1 MKTTIE
7 NITPKLAQQYLD
19 KVKSGHQ
26 RKLINSRAEAFAREM
41 TAKHWFTH
49 HQGIAFD
56 EHGNLI
62 DGQHRLKA
70 IIISGINVTMLV
82 TRGVQA
88 EMVNGVRLFA
98 IDTMDNGYKRQTG
111 EQLALRHGIENSNRV
126 TAAAAAILYWATN
139 LSRNTTPVS
148 LEIIALYPSL
158 KKLSQGKSKVLPGCI
173 VGAFAIATKTFP
185 ELLECFVD
193 PYITGAGLSA
203 KSPALLLRNY
213 VLNSSIGS
221 GAMRG
226 RLINAALNA
235 LKAEA
240 FKEKIKT
247 LRSHDSGSLFF
258 KDQQKT
264 NVKKIRAAAG
274 LTENQEEAN
283 HE

>member
-1 MKTTIE
+1 MKTTLE
-7 NITPKLAQQYLD
+7 KITPDIAKQYLD
-19 KVKSGHQ
+19 KVKPGHQ
-26 RKLINSRAEAFAREM
+26 RKLIDSRAQAFAREM

-70 IIISGINVTMLV
+70 IIISGVTVDMLV
-82 TRGVQA
+82 TRNVQS
-88 EMVNGVRLFA
+88 EMVNGVRLYA

-126 TAAAAAILYWATN
+126 AAAAAAILYWATN
-139 LSRNTTPVS
+139 LSKNTTPVS
-148 LEIIALYPSL
+148 LEIVALYPSL
-158 KKLSQGKSKVLPGCI
+158 KKLSQGKANKILPGCI

-185 ELLECFVD
+185 ELLETFID

-213 VLNSSIGS
+213 ILNSSIGT
-221 GAMRG
+221 GAKRN
-226 RLINAALNA
+226 RLVNAALNA
-235 LKAEA
+235 LKSEA

-247 LRSHDSGSLFF
+247 LRSHDAGSLFF
-258 KDQQKT
+258 KDQQKGC
-264 NVKKIRAAAG
+264 VRKIRLAAG
-274 LTENQEEAN
+274 LTENQQEEK
-283 HE
+283 